1 MTALPYI
8 DSELSKKTQVEDMF
22 DNISPRYDF
31 LNHLLSFNIDR
42 LWRRKAID
50 ALARFSPDTILDV
63 ATGTADLAIE
73 ASRLKPG
80 KIIGIDLSCKMLEI
94 GRAKIKKRGLSD
106 LITLQ
111 KADSEALPF
120 KDDSFDAA
128 TIGFGIRNFENTGK
142 GLQEI
147 FRVLNGG
154 GAFIVLEFS
163 QPRKKI
169 ISKLYFFYFSVI
181 MPALGRFVS
190 KNNRAYFYL
199 PESVKDFPR
208 GDDFISLLKR
218 AGFENCKYLIQTFG
232 IATIYICQK
241 PKNPSHIQ

>member
-8 DSELSKKTQVEDMF
+8 DSELSKKAQVEDMF

-31 LNHLLSFNIDR
+31 LNHLMSFNIDR
-42 LWRRKAID
+42 LWRRNAID

-73 ASRLKPG
+73 ASRLNPG
-80 KIIGIDLSCKMLEI
+80 KIIGIDLSCNMLEI
-94 GRAKIKKRGLSD
+94 GRTKIEKRGLSD

-111 KADSEALPF
+111 RADSEALPF
-120 KDDSFDAA
+120 KDDSFDAV
-128 TIGFGIRNFENTGK
+128 TIGFGIRNFENPEK

-147 FRVLNGG
+147 FRVLNRG

-163 QPRKKI
+163 QPRKKFL
-169 ISKLYFFYFSVI
+169 SNLYFFYFSVI
-181 MPALGRFVS
+181 MPALGRIVS
-190 KNNRAYFYL
+190 KDNRAYFYL
-199 PESVKDFPR
+199 PESVKDFPW
-208 GDDFISLLKR
+208 GDDFLSLLKG
-218 AGFENCKYLIQTFG
+218 AGFENCNFLVQTFG

-241 PKNPSHIQ
+241 PKNPSSVQ